1 MPMTLYPVLCNEL
14 AIRSPKPEDAPVT
27 KIVCFISCCFV
38 ILLAN
43 CKYKYIPYLQI
54 ASDFKIFIVNKIK
67 KRSDCPVSNSLDLWG
82 DKWSLLIIRDL
93 MDAKACTYG
102 DFLKAPEGIATNILA
117 SRLQVLEENKI
128 IEKLEHPE
136 SKAKVLY
143 RLTRKGI
150 DLLPIMIEINLWAE
164 KYFPFI
170 PADRKALLKEVKKD
184 KAGFI
189 KKVIKELEN

>member
-1 MPMTLYPVLCNEL
+1 MQN
-14 AIRSPKPEDAPVT
+14 
-27 KIVCFISCCFV
+27 
-38 ILLAN
+38 
-43 CKYKYIPYLQI
+43 
-54 ASDFKIFIVNKIK
+54 ASAFKLFIVNKIK
-67 KRSDCPVSNSLDLWG
+67 KRSDCPISSSLDIWG

-93 MDAKACTYG
+93 MDAKECTYG

-150 DLLPIMIEINLWAE
+150 DLLPIMLEISLWAE
-164 KYFPFI
+164 KYFSFI
-170 PADRKALLKEVKKD
+170 PEDRKALLKEVKKD
-184 KAGFI
+184 TAGFI
-189 KKVIKELEN
+189 KKAVKELEN